1 MAADYGM
8 AKHIRRDQ
16 ALYRRRV
23 KMARRIKKAHDE
35 GALRAMLEAHR
46 GDLSLYERRPE
57 EVKLST
63 SGGSI
68 VFSLRFSR
76 TELED
81 LRLQAEARG
90 MSLSEMIRKAAL
102 DWGQSHRYQ
111 VVVQPQPTYEIS
123 IAKTRS
129 VTITVSTGRQSS
141 TSAA

>member
-1 MAADYGM
+1 M
-8 AKHIRRDQ
+8 AKHIRKDQ

-46 GDLSLYERRPE
+46 GDLSLYERRAE
-57 EVKLST
+57 EVKLS

-129 VTITVSTGRQSS
+129 VTITVSTGRQFS

>member
-1 MAADYGM
+1 LAADYGM
-8 AKHIRRDQ
+8 AKHIRKDQ

-57 EVKLST
+57 EVKLS